1 MKRSA
6 MTDAWGSD
14 DKVDGRRAAYSAPA
28 LEKGLDILE
37 LLAGSDQAMTTGQ
50 IAEGLG
56 RSKNEIFRMVFVLE
70 NRNYLVRDP
79 ATDMLRL
86 SNRLFQMGLRTPQ
99 TRQLT
104 EVAIP
109 AMEALS
115 ETIAHSSHLVVVNR
129 GETVVIAT
137 AAGGADVGFALRLGY
152 RRPAIEASSGQTI
165 IAFQAK
171 DVQERLVA
179 ESRALA
185 QERLVERKLGQ
196 RLREIRERGFLVAP
210 SHDITGVT
218 DICAPILDQSARAL
232 AAIVVTCLQRVKT
245 RDRHD
250 EISAALVETCRAIS
264 SSLQQAS

>member
-1 MKRSA
+1 MKRA
-6 MTDAWGSD
+6 VMTDAWDQEDTVD
-14 DKVDGRRAAYSAPA
+14 DRRAAYSAPA

-70 NRNYLVRDP
+70 QRNYLVRDP
-79 ATDMLRL
+79 ATDLLRL
-86 SNRLFQMGLRTPQ
+86 SNRLFQMGLRTPR

-115 ETIAHSSHLVVVNR
+115 ETIGHSSHLVVVNR

-152 RRPAIEASSGQTI
+152 RRPAVEASSGQTI
-165 IAFQAK
+165 IAFQVAE
-171 DVQERLVA
+171 VQARLIA

-185 QERLVERKLGQ
+185 QEKLVERKLVQ
-196 RLREIRERGFLVAP
+196 RLRGIREQGYLIAP

-218 DICAPILDQSARAL
+218 DICAPILDPSNRAL
-232 AAIVVTCLQRVKT
+232 AAIVVTCLQRVKKA
-245 RDRHD
+245 DRHD
-250 EISAALVETCRAIS
+250 DIAGALVGTCRTIS

>member
-1 MKRSA
+1 
-6 MTDAWGSD
+6 MTDIED
-14 DKVDGRRAAYSAPA
+14 REDTIDGKRAAYSAPA

-37 LLAGSDQAMTTGQ
+37 LLAASDQAMTTGQ

-86 SNRLFQMGLRTPQ
+86 SNRLFQMGLRTPR

-104 EVAIP
+104 EVAVP

-115 ETIAHSSHLVVVNR
+115 EAIGHSSHLVVVNR

-152 RRPAIEASSGQTI
+152 RRAAIEASSGQTI
-165 IAFQAK
+165 IAFQVAEM
-171 DVQERLVA
+171 QQRLVA

-185 QERLVERKLGQ
+185 QEKLVEKKLIQ
-196 RLREIRERGFLVAP
+196 RLRGIREQGYLIAP

-218 DICAPILDQSARAL
+218 DICAPILDQSDRAL

-245 RDRHD
+245 ADRHND
-250 EISAALVETCRAIS
+250 IAESLVATCRTIS

>member
-1 MKRSA
+1 
-6 MTDAWGSD
+6 MTDTWD
-14 DKVDGRRAAYSAPA
+14 DHDIGDGKRAAYSAPA

-37 LLAGSDQAMTTGQ
+37 LLASSDQAMTTGQ

-86 SNRLFQMGLRTPQ
+86 SNRLFQMGLRTPR

-104 EVAIP
+104 EVAVP

-115 ETIAHSSHLVVVNR
+115 EKIGHSSHLVGVNR
-129 GETVVIAT
+129 GETIVIAT
-137 AAGGADVGFALRLGY
+137 AAGGADIGFALRLGY

-165 IAFQAK
+165 IAFQAA
-171 DVQERLVA
+171 DTLERLVA
-179 ESRALA
+179 ESRILA
-185 QERLVERKLGQ
+185 QEKLEEKKLLQ
-196 RLREIRERGFLVAP
+196 RLRRIKDAGFLVAP

-218 DICAPILDQSARAL
+218 DICAPILDASGRAL
-232 AAIVVTCLQRVKT
+232 AAIVVTCLQRVKKAE
-245 RDRHD
+245 RH
-250 EISAALVETCRAIS
+250 EYVAERLIATCATIA
-264 SSLQQAS
+264 SSLQQAT

>member
-1 MKRSA
+1 MA
-6 MTDAWGSD
+6 MLD
-14 DKVDGRRAAYSAPA
+14 DDHETLDSKRAAYAAPA

-37 LLAGSDQAMTTGQ
+37 LLAASDQAMTTGQ
-50 IAEGLG
+50 IADGLG

-86 SNRLFQMGLRTPQ
+86 SNRLFQMGLRTPR

-115 ETIAHSSHLVVVNR
+115 EKVGHSSHLVVVNR

-152 RRPAIEASSGQTI
+152 RRPAIEATSGQTI
-165 IAFQAK
+165 IAFQS
-171 DVQERLVA
+171 DENRLRLVA

-185 QERLVERKLGQ
+185 HEKPDDKKLAQ
-196 RLREIRERGFLVAP
+196 RLRRIRADGFLISP
-210 SHDITGVT
+210 SHDIAGVT
-218 DICAPILDQSARAL
+218 DICAPILDQADRAIAAIVIPCLRRIKKADRHEDVAQAL
-232 AAIVVTCLQRVKT
+232 AA
-245 RDRHD
+245 
-250 EISAALVETCRAIS
+250 ACRAIS
-264 SSLQQAS
+264 EAVRQTA

>member
-1 MKRSA
+1 MKRQ
-6 MTDAWGSD
+6 MTDTWD
-14 DKVDGRRAAYSAPA
+14 DESTSNGKRAAYSAPA

-50 IAEGLG
+50 IAEALG

-79 ATDMLRL
+79 ATDLLRL
-86 SNRLFQMGLRTPQ
+86 SNRLFQMGLRTPR
-99 TRQLT
+99 TRQLS

-109 AMEALS
+109 AMEVLS
-115 ETIAHSSHLVVVNR
+115 EKIGHSSHLVVVNR

-152 RRPAIEASSGQTI
+152 RRPAIEATSGQTI
-165 IAFQAK
+165 IAFQ
-171 DVQERLVA
+171 DPEIQQHILA

-185 QERLVERKLGQ
+185 QEKVDEKKLQQ
-196 RLREIRERGFLVAP
+196 RLRRVREIGYLVSP

-218 DICAPILDQSARAL
+218 DICAPILDQSGRAV
-232 AAIVVTCLQRVKT
+232 AGIVIACLQRVKKA
-245 RDRHD
+245 DRHAD
-250 EISAALVETCRAIS
+250 IAQSLVLSCQAIS
-264 SSLQQAS
+264 SALRRAS